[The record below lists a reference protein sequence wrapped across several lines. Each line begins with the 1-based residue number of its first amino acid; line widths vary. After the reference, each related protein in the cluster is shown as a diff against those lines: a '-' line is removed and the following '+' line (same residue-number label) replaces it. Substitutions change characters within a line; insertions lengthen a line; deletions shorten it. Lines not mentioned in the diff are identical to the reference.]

1 MIPLGAPLVL
11 AVLSLGGY
19 DLPAPPET
27 LVGVPAAP
35 PQGTAVSA
43 DHLYAADLGLSRAR
57 FSTKTKV
64 GKFRGT
70 FRRYEALAW
79 VHPHLDSLSAVEA
92 TLDMRSVDM
101 DSGFI
106 PQFMIHKFLKTDEYP
121 TGIVRSLAV
130 HARPSGSAAIELVV
144 TVRGETY
151 REIAAITV
159 ERRGED
165 LRLAG
170 SFHGKSPAGNSGV
183 LDFDLLMRKAP
194 APMRSIIG
202 TDWLPILRWFTN
214 RRG

>member
-1 MIPLGAPLVL
+1 MITLRAPLVL
-11 AVLSLGGY
+11 AVLSMGGY

-27 LVGVPAAP
+27 QDGIPAAP
-35 PQGTAVSA
+35 PQEAAVSA
-43 DHLYAADLGLSRAR
+43 DHLYSADLGLSRAR

-79 VHPHLDSLSAVEA
+79 VHPDHDSLSAVEA

-106 PQFMIHKFLKTDEYP
+106 PRFMIRKFLKAEEYP
-121 TGIVRSLAV
+121 TGSVRSLAV
-130 HARPSGSAAIELVV
+130 HARPSGSAEIELVV

-151 REIAAITV
+151 RETVAITV
-159 ERRGED
+159 ERRGEG

-170 SFHGKSPAGNSGV
+170 SIQGKSPAGNSGV
-183 LDFDLLMRKAP
+183 LDFDLLMRKVP
-194 APMRSIIG
+194 AP
-202 TDWLPILRWFTN
+202 
-214 RRG
+214 